1 MKSIIVEKIV
11 IMNGDRKELFALATP
26 EPIPQSVCY
35 SLTFEAHLTPW
46 VESRDVVETLAKHQE
61 AA

>member
-1 MKSIIVEKIV
+1 MKGLIVEKIV
-11 IMNGDRKELFALATP
+11 IMNGDRKELFALATS

-35 SLTFEAHLTPW
+35 SLTFEAHLTEW
-46 VESRDVVETLAKHQE
+46 IEDRDAVEVLLSEQE

>member
-1 MKSIIVEKIV
+1 
-11 IMNGDRKELFALATP
+11 MNGDRKELFALATP